1 MLARCR
7 IRHFAAACAALLLLS
22 GCAETELVSHWIKK
36 ISWPGQEETAG
47 TYKIGEPYR
56 VGSVWYYPHEDFNLV
71 ETGIASWYGPDF
83 NHHKTANGEIY
94 DQDELTAAH
103 RTLQMPSLVRVTN
116 LENGRSVVVR
126 INDRGP
132 YARGRLID
140 VSKRA
145 ATLLGFIGKGTAR
158 VRIETLPK
166 ESREIAEAAKRGMD
180 TSRLTMADLEK
191 YGTGQA
197 GQTVAVTAPAPEAA
211 PVMAAA
217 PVERV
222 ETERPAPPQIASS
235 GDNSLPE
242 SLQTP
247 TITVEQ
253 LSGPGRNVASAPPP
267 EWNGDAA
274 TPSRPPA
281 EGPMVSSTER
291 SQFIGRLGL
300 SGQPGAV
307 DSTGMVGGHMKRG
320 HFMPDAV
327 VSQEQVAPTGIFV
340 QAGAFAVRA
349 NADRMKENLGSL
361 GPVVIEQVT
370 VKGRLLYRVKLGPVE
385 SVAKADQILEKVIA
399 AGDDGAH
406 VVHH

>member
-1 MLARCR
+1 MHVRYRISTFAVLLAGV
-7 IRHFAAACAALLLLS
+7 LLLS
-22 GCAETELVSHWIKK
+22 GCAETEFVSHWVKK
-36 ISWPGQEETAG
+36 ISWPGQQEQAG

-56 VGSVWYYPHEDFNLV
+56 VGSVWYYPHEDFHLV

-83 NHHKTANGEIY
+83 NHHRTANGEIY

-145 ATLLGFIGKGTAR
+145 AVLLGFIGKGTAR
-158 VRIETLPK
+158 VRLEVLPK
-166 ESREIAEAAKRGMD
+166 ESQEIAEAAKRGLD
-180 TSRLTMADLEK
+180 TSRLTLADLER
-191 YGTGQA
+191 YGTQPTRAQQPQA
-197 GQTVAVTAPAPEAA
+197 Q

-217 PVERV
+217 PVEPV
-222 ETERPAPPQIASS
+222 QLASAS
-235 GDNSLPE
+235 NDSSLPE

-253 LSGPGRNVASAPPP
+253 LSKPGITPAAAPQP
-267 EWNGDAA
+267 EWSG
-274 TPSRPPA
+274 TPAGS
-281 EGPMVSSTER
+281 GPSGRRVIASTER
-291 SQFIGRLGL
+291 SQFIDRLNLGDN
-300 SGQPGAV
+300 SGAV
-307 DSTGMVGGHMKRG
+307 DATGMVSGHMKRG

-327 VSQEQVAPTGIFV
+327 VSQEPVSATGIFV
-340 QAGAFAVRA
+340 QAGAFAIKS
-349 NADRMKENLGSL
+349 NADRMREDLSSI
-361 GPVVIEQVT
+361 GPVIVEQVNAS
-370 VKGRLLYRVKLGPVE
+370 GRLLYRVKLGPYE
-385 SVAKADQILEKVIA
+385 SVDKADRALEKVIA
-399 AGDDGAH
+399 AGNDGAH

>member
-1 MLARCR
+1 MLKTYRLLT
-7 IRHFAAACAALLLLS
+7 IAALFAGAFMLS
-22 GCAETELVSHWIKK
+22 GCAETEFVSHWVKK
-36 ISWPGQEETAG
+36 FSWQGEKEAAG

-94 DQDELTAAH
+94 DENEMTAAH

-140 VSKRA
+140 VSKHA
-145 ATLLGFIGKGTAR
+145 AVLLGFIGRGTAR
-158 VRIETLPK
+158 VRVETLPK

-180 TSRLTMADLEK
+180 TSRLSMEDLDK
-191 YGTGQA
+191 YNTPAGAPPAQQA
-197 GQTVAVTAPAPEAA
+197 
-211 PVMAAA
+211 AAA
-217 PVERV
+217 PVVASAQAE
-222 ETERPAPPQIASS
+222 EPAPKFDTTGGS
-235 GDNSLPE
+235 SLPE

-253 LSGPGRNVASAPPP
+253 LSTPAKNAQGSASSAEWSESTAP
-267 EWNGDAA
+267 AS
-274 TPSRPPA
+274 SRHV
-281 EGPMVSSTER
+281 VSSAER
-291 SQFIGRLGL
+291 GEFVDRLGL
-300 SGQPGAV
+300 SDKSGAV
-307 DSTGMVGGHMKRG
+307 DSTGMVSGHMKKG
-320 HFMPDAV
+320 HFLPDAV

-340 QAGAFAVRA
+340 QAGAFAVKA
-349 NADRMKENLGSL
+349 NADRLKEHLDSIA
-361 GPVVIEQVT
+361 PVVIETVN
-370 VKGRLLYRVKLGPVE
+370 VKGRTLYRVKLGPIASVE
-385 SVAKADQILEKVIA
+385 KADKVLEKVIA